1 MGKVASQLTK
11 NRKQKT
17 KKRLEKGFGTGILV
31 ALGFFDFMK
40 PTKLELLAGLFVAIG
55 IAAIAWLTVQL
66 GAGALVGGDTYLI
79 EARFT
84 NTSGLSKGG
93 NVVVAG
99 VPVGRVEGIRVD
111 PIDFTAIASLRVL
124 SHLKLPTDS
133 IASIKTTGL
142 IGDKYIAIAPGAD
155 ETYLKAG
162 DRIVDTE
169 ASVDIES
176 LIGKMAF
183 GGVDKGAGSEPQQA
197 PAPPP

>member
-1 MGKVASQLTK
+1 
-11 NRKQKT
+11 
-17 KKRLEKGFGTGILV
+17 
-31 ALGFFDFMK
+31 MK

-55 IAAIAWLTVQL
+55 IAAIAWLTIQL
-66 GAGALVGGDTYLI
+66 GAGALVGGDTYVI

-99 VPVGRVEGIRVD
+99 VPVGRVESIRVD
-111 PIDFTAIASLRVL
+111 AVDFTAIVSMRVL
-124 SHLKLPTDS
+124 SHLKLPTDT

-142 IGDKYIAIAPGAD
+142 IGDKFIAIAPGAD
-155 ETYLKAG
+155 ETYLKPG

-169 ASVDIES
+169 SSVDLES

-183 GGVDKGAGSEPQQA
+183 GSVDKGAESEPQQA
-197 PAPPP
+197 PTPPP